1 MFLVCGEAL
10 VDVYEANHT
19 STGVN
24 LESHVGGS
32 PFNVALC
39 LARLGQPVSFMG
51 SVSNDFLGERIM
63 RALQSAGVGSER
75 VVRSALPTT
84 LSLVGLD
91 AHGVPAYQFYGEA
104 GADRQL
110 LKESL
115 AATPLSARA
124 FHFGSFSTV
133 VEPIAS
139 TLREL
144 VGREYTRNVISYDPN
159 VRLNV
164 VLDVERWRAQL
175 CWMLPRTHL
184 LKISEEDLSILFPDD
199 EVELLAARWQA
210 QGVRLIVVTRG
221 AQGVRAWCGAG
232 SVSLAAEKVNVIDTV
247 GAGDTFQAAL
257 LAWLAENHKMSIEGL
272 VELDTKQLR
281 AALVFAT
288 RAATITC
295 SRRGAYSPLRS
306 EVSDL

>member
-19 STGVN
+19 STGVI
-24 LESHVGGS
+24 LDAHVGGS
-32 PFNVALC
+32 PFNVALS
-39 LARLGQPVSFMG
+39 LARLGQRVSFLG

-63 RALQSAGVGSER
+63 RALQGAGADSQC
-75 VVRSALPTT
+75 VVRSSLPTT

-91 AHGVPAYQFYGEA
+91 AHGVPAYQFYGDS

-115 AATPLSARA
+115 AAIPISIRA
-124 FHFGSFSTV
+124 VHFGSFSSV

-144 VGREYTRNVISYDPN
+144 VLRECMRNVISYDPN

-175 CWMLPRTHL
+175 RWMLPRTHL
-184 LKISEEDLSILFPDD
+184 LKISEEDLAILFPGDD
-199 EVELLAARWQA
+199 VERLAGRWQA
-210 QGVRLIVVTRG
+210 QGVRLLVVTRG

-257 LAWLAENHKMSIEGL
+257 LAWLAENHMMTIEGL
-272 VELDTKQLR
+272 VGLDANQLR
-281 AALVFAT
+281 AALTFAT

-295 SRRGAYSPLRS
+295 SRRGAYSPLRN
-306 EVSDL
+306 EVSEL